1 MVVRFA
7 VVFVL
12 AGTSFL
18 SAVQTDTP
26 FRTLPAWKA
35 HYVGV
40 EVAEF
45 AATAPRPMKGLAV
58 RIDLTAPGIEFLATP
73 DNGDREGETD
83 GLKTSTFLKEHK
95 LQLAINAAPFAPI
108 HKDERLKQD
117 VVGLHVSRG
126 KLVSGEQGKLPALL
140 LTKDNKARV
149 ASPPFDLAG
158 VWNAVGGF
166 HVVLKGGRV
175 MEGDKSIHPR
185 TAAGISAD
193 GRTLVC
199 LVVDGRQKDYSGGAT
214 TAEVGA
220 WLKALGCEEGI
231 NLDGGGTTTF
241 VVEGLDG
248 APKVLNRPI
257 HANKAGTERV
267 SASHLG
273 LYARPLTAK

>member
-1 MVVRFA
+1 MPVRLAAVFA
-7 VVFVL
+7 LTVAAVAS
-12 AGTSFL
+12 AGPADGPF
-18 SAVQTDTP
+18 QTP
-26 FRTLPAWKA
+26 PAWKA
-35 HYVGV
+35 RFAGV
-40 EVAEF
+40 EVTEL

-126 KLVSGEQGKLPALL
+126 KVVSGEQGKLPALL

-149 ASPPFDLAG
+149 ASPRFDLAG

-166 HVVLKGGRV
+166 HVVLKGGQV
-175 MEGDKSIHPR
+175 IEGDKSIHPR
-185 TAAGISAD
+185 TAAGVSAD
-193 GRTLVC
+193 GRTLVW
-199 LVVDGRQKDYSGGAT
+199 LVIDGRQKNYSDGAT
-214 TAEVGA
+214 TADVGA

-231 NLDGGGTTTF
+231 NLDGGGTTTL

-248 APKVLNRPI
+248 MPRVLNRPI
-257 HANKAGTERV
+257 HANKAGAERV